1 MNVDYLAISELL
13 RLHDNDGLNL
23 FGASDDKY
31 EPEVERIVPSLE
43 KLSREEAL
51 GNHPKAA
58 IDYHFK
64 TGHRE
69 TA

>member
-1 MNVDYLAISELL
+1 MASRKREIPDWKQFEQLVARIE
-13 RLHDNDGLNL
+13 ND
-23 FGASDDKY
+23 AS
-31 EPEVERIVPSLE
+31 PLG
-43 KLSREEAL
+43 L

-58 IDYHFK
+58 IDYHLK

>member
-1 MNVDYLAISELL
+1 MNPDEKIHSRSRTSGEYSKPLTLQLL
-13 RLHDNDGLNL
+13 LHLD
-23 FGASDDKY
+23 S
-31 EPEVERIVPSLE
+31 II
-43 KLSREEAL
+43 L

-58 IDYHFK
+58 IDYHLK

>member
-1 MNVDYLAISELL
+1 MIESLPERLVL
-13 RLHDNDGLNL
+13 RSTDTDW
-23 FGASDDKY
+23 ASK
-31 EPEVERIVPSLE
+31 VSLCV
-43 KLSREEAL
+43 AATGIL

-58 IDYHFK
+58 IDYHLK